1 MLKRKTQEENK
12 RNQMHK
18 PTIKASKKPFKN
30 KSSLVKK
37 RETGSLLPRPS
48 IFIPELTEDTSKKRQ
63 KTKILDPAKT
73 EKSDSSKKSLLS
85 EKVIK
90 QFVKNI
96 FNTTKNYNNSY
107 PKAFSETHIR
117 NISNNNAESITNNST
132 SNNSRNISNNNTE
145 SITNNSTSNNSIA
158 NNSRN
163 ISNNNT
169 ESITNNSTSNNSS
182 NTNNESNNYSTKQIR
197 NKNQNNTLNELENK
211 ISNQKNDFIT
221 VENSKISSNNSI
233 QDLKNYN
240 DSHFTSLVRNM
251 IQPESTKVYV
261 NGKEK
266 YVDSTKIKERI
277 KEQAGV
283 VPMFALGGMVTKPTL
298 GLLGE
303 KGPEMVTP
311 MAASRNGAGTPSSTT
326 IIPDIPAPANISNQ
340 NFSSS
345 MMNKQS
351 AQNLIQGN
359 NTTNISNSNNIAKTQ
374 SFSEYNQTLS
384 SSTNVSNAVRQLESK
399 TDKIIKEI
407 GKPKID
413 PIKESSAEVNNYST
427 QSPGPGPQAVGQET
441 GVSEGPAKQAFNRF
455 FANQTFS
462 VPEWRQR
469 MG

>member
-1 MLKRKTQEENK
+1 MWHRGGLMSKRKTQEENK

-107 PKAFSETHIR
+107 PKAFSET
-117 NISNNNAESITNNST
+117 NV
-132 SNNSRNISNNNTE
+132 RNISNNNTE
-145 SITNNSTSNNSIA
+145 SIT
-158 NNSRN
+158 
-163 ISNNNT
+163 
-169 ESITNNSTSNNSS
+169 NNSS

-197 NKNQNNTLNELENK
+197 NK
-211 ISNQKNDFIT
+211 NQKNDFIT

-266 YVDSTKIKERI
+266 YVNSTKIKERI

-311 MAASRNGAGTPSSTT
+311 MAASRNAGGTPSSTT
-326 IIPDIPAPANISNQ
+326 MIPDSPAPANISNQ

-413 PIKESSAEVNNYST
+413 PIKESSAEANKYT
-427 QSPGPGPQAVGQET
+427 AQSPGAGPQAVGQET

>member
-1 MLKRKTQEENK
+1 MSKRKTQEENK

-107 PKAFSETHIR
+107 PKAFSET
-117 NISNNNAESITNNST
+117 NV
-132 SNNSRNISNNNTE
+132 RNISNNNTE
-145 SITNNSTSNNSIA
+145 SIT
-158 NNSRN
+158 
-163 ISNNNT
+163 
-169 ESITNNSTSNNSS
+169 NNSS

-197 NKNQNNTLNELENK
+197 NK
-211 ISNQKNDFIT
+211 NQKNDFIT

-266 YVDSTKIKERI
+266 YVNSTKIKERI

-311 MAASRNGAGTPSSTT
+311 MAASRNAGGTPSSTT
-326 IIPDIPAPANISNQ
+326 MIPDSPAPANISNQ

-413 PIKESSAEVNNYST
+413 PIKESSAEANKYT
-427 QSPGPGPQAVGQET
+427 AQSPGAGPQAVGQET

>member
-1 MLKRKTQEENK
+1 
-12 RNQMHK
+12 MHK

-107 PKAFSETHIR
+107 PKAFSET
-117 NISNNNAESITNNST
+117 NV
-132 SNNSRNISNNNTE
+132 RNISNNNTE
-145 SITNNSTSNNSIA
+145 SIT
-158 NNSRN
+158 
-163 ISNNNT
+163 
-169 ESITNNSTSNNSS
+169 NNSS

-311 MAASRNGAGTPSSTT
+311 MAASRNGADTPSSTT

-413 PIKESSAEVNNYST
+413 PIKESSAEANNYST

>member
-37 RETGSLLPRPS
+37 RETGSLLPRSS

-73 EKSDSSKKSLLS
+73 EKSDSPKKSLLS

-117 NISNNNAESITNNST
+117 NISNNN
-132 SNNSRNISNNNTE
+132 TE
-145 SITNNSTSNNSIA
+145 SIENNSVA

-169 ESITNNSTSNNSS
+169 ESIANNSTTNNSS

-311 MAASRNGAGTPSSTT
+311 MAAPKVAGGTPSSTT
-326 IIPDIPAPANISNQ
+326 IIPDSPAPANISNQ

-413 PIKESSAEVNNYST
+413 PIKESSAEANKYT
-427 QSPGPGPQAVGQET
+427 AQSPGAGPQAVGQET

>member
-1 MLKRKTQEENK
+1 MSKRKTQEENK

-107 PKAFSETHIR
+107 PKAFSET
-117 NISNNNAESITNNST
+117 NV
-132 SNNSRNISNNNTE
+132 RNISNNNTE
-145 SITNNSTSNNSIA
+145 SIT
-158 NNSRN
+158 
-163 ISNNNT
+163 
-169 ESITNNSTSNNSS
+169 NNSS

-311 MAASRNGAGTPSSTT
+311 MAASRNGADTPSSTT

-413 PIKESSAEVNNYST
+413 PIKESSAEANNYST

>member
-1 MLKRKTQEENK
+1 MSKRKTQEENK

-107 PKAFSETHIR
+107 PKAFSET
-117 NISNNNAESITNNST
+117 NV
-132 SNNSRNISNNNTE
+132 RNISNNNTE
-145 SITNNSTSNNSIA
+145 SIT
-158 NNSRN
+158 
-163 ISNNNT
+163 
-169 ESITNNSTSNNSS
+169 NNSS

-197 NKNQNNTLNELENK
+197 NK
-211 ISNQKNDFIT
+211 NQKNDFIT

-311 MAASRNGAGTPSSTT
+311 MAASRNAGGTPSSTT
-326 IIPDIPAPANISNQ
+326 MIPDSPAPANISNQ
-340 NFSSS
+340 NFSSN

-413 PIKESSAEVNNYST
+413 PIKESSAEANKYT
-427 QSPGPGPQAVGQET
+427 AQSPGAGPQAVGQET

>member
-1 MLKRKTQEENK
+1 
-12 RNQMHK
+12 MHK

-107 PKAFSETHIR
+107 PKAFSET
-117 NISNNNAESITNNST
+117 NV
-132 SNNSRNISNNNTE
+132 RNISNNNTE
-145 SITNNSTSNNSIA
+145 SIT
-158 NNSRN
+158 
-163 ISNNNT
+163 
-169 ESITNNSTSNNSS
+169 NNSS

-197 NKNQNNTLNELENK
+197 NK
-211 ISNQKNDFIT
+211 NQKNDFIT

-266 YVDSTKIKERI
+266 YVNSTKIKERI

-311 MAASRNGAGTPSSTT
+311 MAASRNAGGTPSSTT
-326 IIPDIPAPANISNQ
+326 MIPDSPAPANISNQ

-413 PIKESSAEVNNYST
+413 PIKESSAEANKYT
-427 QSPGPGPQAVGQET
+427 AQSPGAGPQAVGQET

>member
-1 MLKRKTQEENK
+1 
-12 RNQMHK
+12 MHK

-117 NISNNNAESITNNST
+117 NISNNN
-132 SNNSRNISNNNTE
+132 
-145 SITNNSTSNNSIA
+145 
-158 NNSRN
+158 
-163 ISNNNT
+163 T

-182 NTNNESNNYSTKQIR
+182 NTNNTESITNNSRNSNNESNNYSTKQIR

-311 MAASRNGAGTPSSTT
+311 MAAPKVAGGTPSSTT
-326 IIPDIPAPANISNQ
+326 IIPDSPAPANISNQ

-413 PIKESSAEVNNYST
+413 PIKESSAEANKYT
-427 QSPGPGPQAVGQET
+427 AQSPGAGPQAVGQET